1 MIDRETPERENKTD
15 ELAPGSVGKILE
27 LPILPLRNTVIFPS
41 GISPLTVG
49 RPLSLA
55 AAEAALATEEKLLG
69 VVAQKTD
76 GDTDPATSNLYQ
88 VGTMVVINRMMRSP
102 GSEDTLHLI
111 VQGQERFRIIGF
123 TEQTPYFKARVELLP
138 EPTREHTPEVEAL
151 RRNINAMVQK
161 ALALLPNVPPEI
173 RSIILGADD
182 SVRLA
187 YFLGSVLDLDVTQE
201 QALLEANTEGEL
213 LQHMHALLA
222 REVEVLEIRSKI
234 ANQAQEELGKAQRD
248 YILREQMKQIQKEL
262 GDAEPEQ
269 AEAALLRERI
279 EGADLPEE
287 VRTEAERELRRL
299 ERLPAAAP
307 DYHVIRTYLE
317 WVLDLPWKKKTED
330 SLDLS
335 HAREVLDE
343 DHYDLDDIK
352 ERILE
357 HLAVIKLNPKTKAP
371 ILCFVGPPGVG
382 KTSLGQSVAR
392 SMGRK
397 FERMSLGGMRDEAEL
412 RGHRRTYIGALPGRI
427 IQSLRRVGVNNP
439 VMMLDEVD
447 KLGMDFRG
455 DPASALLEILDP
467 AQNFSFRD
475 HYLDLPFDLSSV
487 FFIAT
492 ANTLT
497 PIPPAL
503 RDRMEVIRLDGY
515 SEEEKLHI
523 AKRYLV
529 PRQIKE
535 AGLGEEQVQ
544 ITDEAMAAIIGRYT
558 REAGV
563 RQLERTVGRLAR
575 KVALKVAR
583 GEGDVFTITPD
594 DLETYLGHETFFH
607 EMARKTLPPGV
618 ATGLAVTEM
627 GGEVLFIEA
636 TLLPGAKGLTLTGQL
651 GEVMQE
657 SAKAAHSYLWSH
669 AAELGFDCREKLEK
683 NGVHVHVPAG
693 ATPKDGPSAG
703 VAIVSAL
710 ASLCTGRAVRSDTA
724 MTGEIT
730 LSGLVFPVGGIKG
743 KVLAARR
750 AGMTRV
756 VLPRRNEQDLK
767 DVPEEARH
775 GLEVVFVETVAELLP
790 LTLRP
795 EGEPAGEPDKPM
807 PESSPVPDQS
817 EVGVEGRAGA

>member
-1 MIDRETPERENKTD
+1 
-15 ELAPGSVGKILE
+15 
-27 LPILPLRNTVIFPS
+27 
-41 GISPLTVG
+41 
-49 RPLSLA
+49 
-55 AAEAALATEEKLLG
+55 
-69 VVAQKTD
+69 
-76 GDTDPATSNLYQ
+76 
-88 VGTMVVINRMMRSP
+88 
-102 GSEDTLHLI
+102 
-111 VQGQERFRIIGF
+111 
-123 TEQTPYFKARVELLP
+123 
-138 EPTREHTPEVEAL
+138 
-151 RRNINAMVQK
+151 
-161 ALALLPNVPPEI
+161 
-173 RSIILGADD
+173 
-182 SVRLA
+182 
-187 YFLGSVLDLDVTQE
+187 
-201 QALLEANTEGEL
+201 
-213 LQHMHALLA
+213 
-222 REVEVLEIRSKI
+222 
-234 ANQAQEELGKAQRD
+234 
-248 YILREQMKQIQKEL
+248 
-262 GDAEPEQ
+262 
-269 AEAALLRERI
+269 
-279 EGADLPEE
+279 
-287 VRTEAERELRRL
+287 
-299 ERLPAAAP
+299 
-307 DYHVIRTYLE
+307 
-317 WVLDLPWKKKTED
+317 VLDLPWRKSTED
-330 SLDLS
+330 SLDLN
-335 HAREVLDE
+335 HARQVLDE

-392 SMGRK
+392 AMGRK

-503 RDRMEVIRLDGY
+503 RDRMEVIRLSGY

-523 AKRYLV
+523 AKQYLI

-544 ITDEAMAAIIGRYT
+544 ITDEALAALIARYT
-558 REAGV
+558 RESGV
-563 RQLERTVGRLAR
+563 RQLERTIGRLAR

-583 GEGDVFTITPD
+583 AEGDVFTITPD
-594 DLETYLGHETFFH
+594 DLEAYLGHEVFFH
-607 EMARKTLPPGV
+607 ELARKNLPPGV
-618 ATGLAVTEM
+618 ATGLAVTDM

-669 AAELGFDCREKLEK
+669 AQELGFDCLDKLEK

-710 ASLCTGRAVRSDTA
+710 ASLCTGRPVRSDTA

-750 AGMTRV
+750 AGMKRV

-767 DVPEEARH
+767 DVPEEALRD
-775 GLEVVFVETVAELLP
+775 LEIVFVESVAELLP
-790 LTLRP
+790 QTLTP
-795 EGEPAGEPDKPM
+795 TQETASEPQQVIPANEPVGAPT
-807 PESSPVPDQS
+807 
-817 EVGVEGRAGA
+817 EVGVEGRARA